1 MHATSVSTMAS
12 STSQKLSLTATYD
25 SPINAPFTLTHD
37 LEAPPSG
44 IVNPSVLDKT
54 KYLTDLRQATSA
66 MQEQIN
72 KELTQ
77 RMEED
82 KAAEVTKNGKTTN
95 GVDEAQAE
103 ENYGEEAQ
111 EEE

>member
-1 MHATSVSTMAS
+1 MAS
-12 STSQKLSLTATYD
+12 STCPKLSLSATYT
-25 SPINAPFTLTHD
+25 SASNAPFTITHD

-44 IVNPSVLDKT
+44 ITNPTVPDKT
-54 KYLTDLRQATSA
+54 KYLTDLRQATAA

-82 KAAEVTKNGKTTN
+82 NAAVAAKNGKSTN
-95 GVDEAQAE
+95 GIDEAKEE

>member
-1 MHATSVSTMAS
+1 MAS
-12 STSQKLSLTATYD
+12 STSQKLSLTATYQ
-25 SPINAPFTLTHD
+25 SSSNAPFTLTHD

-44 IVNPSVLDKT
+44 IVNPSVPDKT

-82 KAAEVTKNGKTTN
+82 KAAEATKNGTTTN
-95 GVDEAQAE
+95 GVDEAKEE